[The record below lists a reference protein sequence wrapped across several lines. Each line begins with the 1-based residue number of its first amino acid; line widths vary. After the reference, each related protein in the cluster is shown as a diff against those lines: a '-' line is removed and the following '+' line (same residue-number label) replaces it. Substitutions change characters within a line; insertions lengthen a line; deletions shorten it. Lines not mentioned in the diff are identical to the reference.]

1 MSNHTITR
9 VIFTDIY
16 YGYRYVVPTR
26 YRNDFMATEDER
38 WNVLASIGI
47 ERREDLSPLEA
58 WRDAVA
64 DESGIDRARLDPQ
77 QGGAL
82 DLCFSETPVRKFV
95 MYLA

>member
-1 MSNHTITR
+1 MTDTITR
-9 VIFTDIY
+9 VIFTDCY
-16 YGYRYVVPTR
+16 YGYRYIVPSR

-47 ERREDLSPLEA
+47 ERREGLSPLQA

-64 DESGIDRARLDPQ
+64 DESGIDRAIVDPAT
-77 QGGAL
+77 GRGL
-82 DLCFSETPVRKFV
+82 DLCFSETPVRQFV